1 MKYLNT
7 LSGLIY
13 WLENGDLMM
22 SKGNITM
29 KATME
34 MDVFNAMIRDGEMVP
49 VCEKCEKA
57 AFEAR
62 VKGYKATISDVNIR
76 FIAYCVATNT
86 KQTGSELMAGFMNWI
101 ADRKSDYASKHPE
114 MLYPALGSG
123 VIIDQEHFTNF
134 IVSGEW
140 MK

>member
-34 MDVFNAMIRDGEMVP
+34 MDVFNAMVRDGEMIPTP
-49 VCEKCEKA
+49 VLDKEAFVREVKGLCEKNPEINA
-57 AFEAR
+57 RYNAFVVATGSS
-62 VKGYKATISDVNIR
+62 KGY
-76 FIAYCVATNT
+76 
-86 KQTGSELMAGFMNWI
+86 EFMNWI
-101 ADRKSDYASKHPE
+101 SDRLRDYASKHPE

-140 MK
+140 ME